1 MAKRLRVGFFVNLC
15 YNRTSYAAM
24 YLSRS
29 KPETMAT
36 KYHKP
41 KQGTSSEMLGEGILS
56 RPIPNVESLFNRQT
70 CITSISE
77 AVEINVI
84 FKSSLCFVKEQGVT
98 PKKKKRKLRDRT

>member
-1 MAKRLRVGFFVNLC
+1 
-15 YNRTSYAAM
+15 M

-36 KYHKP
+36 ENHKP

-56 RPIPNVESLFNRQT
+56 HPIPNVQSLFNRQT

-84 FKSSLCFVKEQGVT
+84 FQSSFFFFLYRKNELHLKKEN
-98 PKKKKRKLRDRT
+98 